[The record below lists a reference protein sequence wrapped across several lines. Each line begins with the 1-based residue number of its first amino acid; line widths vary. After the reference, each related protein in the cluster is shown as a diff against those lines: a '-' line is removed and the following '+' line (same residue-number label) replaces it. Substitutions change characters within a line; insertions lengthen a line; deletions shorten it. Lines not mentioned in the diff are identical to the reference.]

1 MNKRIALFLTAMA
14 LTAISLRGPIAS
26 VGSLIESM
34 EPDLGVSKGYLGFI
48 TTLPLLV
55 FAASSVVIP
64 KFANKMGHTRILTLG
79 MILLAIGCVGRVFA
93 GYYVVLM
100 GTLLVGVGISVGNVL
115 LPAVIKENMPLKI
128 GIATA
133 LYMCFQ
139 STAATAGAGV
149 SYPMAVSADLGW
161 RAVLAMWAI
170 PAALAAMAWIA
181 FARRNE
187 GHSPALRNKSEM
199 RISNGETLWK
209 SKLAWFITIIMG
221 VQSVNY
227 YCITAWLPSILED
240 TGMSFQ
246 TAGYVASA
254 FQLFSLP
261 ATFAAPIIIAHTH
274 NKIMPAVM
282 SGVFYLIGILV
293 LMVTSNIAVIL
304 IGLFAL
310 ASGGG
315 ASFAWVVAMIA
326 VVSKDSNEA
335 TRLSGM
341 SQSIGYLMAAV
352 APTLAGFLFDMTGGW
367 MSVML
372 LITVTSLLIIFFSIA
387 TGRVLKGEDTPIK
400 SGTAE

>member
-1 MNKRIALFLTAMA
+1 MA

-64 KFANKMGHTRILTLG
+64 KFANKIGHTRILTIG
-79 MILLAIGCVGRVFA
+79 MILLAIGCVGRAFA

-128 GIATA
+128 GIVTA

-139 STAATAGAGV
+139 STAATAGTGL

-181 FARRNE
+181 FTRRNE
-187 GHSPALRNKSEM
+187 GRRTVLRNRSET
-199 RISNGETLWK
+199 RISNGETPWK
-209 SKLAWFITIIMG
+209 SKLAWFVTIIMG

-240 TGMSFQ
+240 IGMNFQ
-246 TAGYVASA
+246 RAGYVASA

-261 ATFAAPIIIAHTH
+261 ATFAAPIIIAHTQ

-293 LMVTSNIAVIL
+293 LMVTSNIIVIL

-310 ASGGG
+310 ATGGG

-352 APTLAGFLFDMTGGW
+352 VPTLAGFLFDITGDW
-367 MSVML
+367 MSVMI
-372 LITVTSLLIIFFSIA
+372 LITGTSLLIIFFSIA
-387 TGRVLKGEDTPIK
+387 TGKALKREETSTKP
-400 SGTAE
+400 GTAEQ